1 MISGDGMTGAHECGA
16 DAAAYVLGALEPAE
30 VEAFR
35 AHMDT
40 CAICRD
46 EVEAFGVVA
55 QALPMAAPQQ
65 PLPKGLK
72 RRVMQEV
79 EREAKLAR
87 GRQPRMGWRLPAVRW
102 TPRTAL
108 AGFAVLAVVIAA
120 GITGLEVPGSGAG
133 RLITAQVSGVSGSAQ
148 LKVVNGHGELVVRHL
163 SRPGRGKVYEVWV
176 KGAHTKPVP
185 ASVLFGVSS
194 NGDADVSLP
203 KSLDGISLVMV
214 TAEPLGGSSVPTHKP
229 VITAQLS

>member
-1 MISGDGMTGAHECGA
+1 MISGDGMTEAHECGA

-30 VEAFR
+30 ADAFR

-79 EREAKLAR
+79 RREAKPAR
-87 GRQPRMGWRLPAVRW
+87 ARQPRMGWRLPAVRL
-102 TPRTAL
+102 TPRTTL
-108 AGFAVLAVVIAA
+108 AGFGALAVVVAA
-120 GITGLEVPGSGAG
+120 GVTGLEVPGSGAG
-133 RLITAQVSGVSGSAQ
+133 RLITAQVSGISGSAQ
-148 LKVVNGHGELVVRHL
+148 LKVLNGHGELVVRHL

-194 NGDADVSLP
+194 QGDADVTLP
-203 KSLDGISLVMV
+203 RSLDGVSVVMV
-214 TAEPLGGSSVPTHKP
+214 TQEPLGGTDAPTQAP